1 MIHSQIFNQTLYF
14 CLRKITFGK
23 FNISENNIVSVELAQ
38 VLLRVLLL
46 HCNIRSY
53 SSPLHVS
60 KDNDCA
66 EEEAAAAAKSIGN
79 PVRGIN
85 HHRHRD
91 Y

>member
-1 MIHSQIFNQTLYF
+1 MIYSHIFNQTLYF
-14 CLRKITFGK
+14 CFRKITFGK
-23 FNISENNIVSVELAQ
+23 FNISGNNRISVELAQ

-46 HCNIRSY
+46 HRNIRSY

-66 EEEAAAAAKSIGN
+66 EEAAAAAKSIGN

-85 HHRHRD
+85 RHRHRD

>member
-14 CLRKITFGK
+14 CFSKITFGK

-46 HCNIRSY
+46 DCNIRSY

-66 EEEAAAAAKSIGN
+66 EQAAAAKSIGN

-85 HHRHRD
+85 RHRHRD

>member
-1 MIHSQIFNQTLYF
+1 MIYSQIFNQTLYF
-14 CLRKITFGK
+14 CFRKITFGK

-38 VLLRVLLL
+38 VLQVLLL

-66 EEEAAAAAKSIGN
+66 QEAAAAKSIGN
-79 PVRGIN
+79 PVRGISR
-85 HHRHRD
+85 HRHRD

>member
-1 MIHSQIFNQTLYF
+1 MIYSQIFNQTLYF
-14 CLRKITFGK
+14 LLQKNNSGK

-66 EEEAAAAAKSIGN
+66 QEEAAAKSIGN
-79 PVRGIN
+79 SVRGIN